1 MRESS
6 NTFPKPTSPKPLRLK
21 QVKNAQSSQAR
32 RRRFLGMQDCR
43 KRLASVGWIS
53 SCTVIYHSAVLHL
66 YFELMTSKTVACLK
80 YWFVWLVCNGR
91 ILRQSYEI

>member
-1 MRESS
+1 MDVIPPAFFCVAEGS
-6 NTFPKPTSPKPLRLK
+6 PTW
-21 QVKNAQSSQAR
+21 
-32 RRRFLGMQDCR
+32 FFGMQDCR

-91 ILRQSYEI
+91 ILRQSYEIHLT